1 MTGRIGV
8 GVMSVL
14 LAVYLVLVGWRA
26 VQFVL
31 TGEPVA
37 IAIGVALIVLPLIG
51 FWALA
56 RELGFARHSN
66 RLVEMLDDEGGE
78 FPADTIEHKASGRPV
93 RAQAEEEFARWK
105 AEAEAKP
112 EDWRSWL
119 RLGLAYDAAGDRK
132 RARAA
137 VRQAIELERRSPHA

>member
-1 MTGRIGV
+1 MKGRV
-8 GVMSVL
+8 GVWVMSIL
-14 LAVYLVLVGWRA
+14 LVVYLVLVGWRA

-31 TGEPVA
+31 TGEP
-37 IAIGVALIVLPLIG
+37 IAIGIGIALIVLPLVG

-66 RLVEMLDDEGGE
+66 RLFEMLDDEGGE
-78 FPADTIEHKASGRPV
+78 FPEDSIDHTASGRPV
-93 RAQAEEEFARWK
+93 RAQAEDEFARWK
-105 AEAEAKP
+105 AEAEDQP

-137 VRQAIELERRSPHA
+137 VRQAIALERHPA

>member
-1 MTGRIGV
+1 MKGRIGV

-31 TGEPVA
+31 TGEP
-37 IAIGVALIVLPLIG
+37 IAIGIGIALIVLPLVG

-66 RLVEMLDDEGGE
+66 RLYGILDDEGGE
-78 FPADTIEHKASGRPV
+78 FPGDSIDHKASGRPV
-93 RAQAEEEFARWK
+93 RSQAEESFARWK
-105 AEAEAKP
+105 AEAEAHPK
-112 EDWRSWL
+112 DWRSWL

-137 VRQAIELERRSPHA
+137 VRQAIDLERHAA